1 MYKGL
6 NNENNLALCLLGSFA
21 CLLEPDDFFQNQQFQ
36 KNILGIPS
44 VSNDL
49 DPDQARHLSDG
60 IWVETKVITYQQIAL
75 VGKELTIKH
84 LLHKG
89 SDL

>member
-1 MYKGL
+1 MQWTIPSLLYQTSRKNPLVYKGL

-49 DPDQARHLSDG
+49 DPDQA
-60 IWVETKVITYQQIAL
+60 
-75 VGKELTIKH
+75 
-84 LLHKG
+84 
-89 SDL
+89 